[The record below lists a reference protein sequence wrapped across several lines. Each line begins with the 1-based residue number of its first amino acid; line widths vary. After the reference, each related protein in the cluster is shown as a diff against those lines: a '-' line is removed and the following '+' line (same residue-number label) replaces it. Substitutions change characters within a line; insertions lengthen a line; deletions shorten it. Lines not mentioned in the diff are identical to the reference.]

1 MINDYAQSY
10 IQYVKP
16 GCFAIREVYG
26 KDNYHEYS
34 DEFQY
39 DIEQSDVVKSLRDVL
54 LLSLIHI

>member
-54 LLSLIHI
+54 LYL